1 MYMRSSHCGT
11 LEANPTRNHEV
22 ADSIPGLTRWV
33 KDAALL
39 PWAAVSVA
47 DLAWILHCCGC
58 GIGSSYSSN
67 ETPRLGTTTC
77 HKCGPK
83 QQKNTHTHTDVC
95 VCMCTRICA
104 CVCVYIYVHGYIYIY
119 IFLYVCTRVLS
130 PYICLHMYMC
140 VHMYVCTH
148 VCMCTRVYLC
158 VCVRVFVCVGGWVCA
173 YTWMFPVRKFSLSP
187 ICQRINVY
195 IYLMKWNLMH

>member
-1 MYMRSSHCGT
+1 MAQQVKNQCSLR
-11 LEANPTRNHEV
+11 EA
-22 ADSIPGLTRWV
+22 AGSIPGLTRWL

-83 QQKNTHTHTDVC
+83 QQKNTHTHPDVC

>member
-1 MYMRSSHCGT
+1 MYMQSSHCGT
-11 LEANPTRNHEV
+11 LETNPTRNHEV

-83 QQKNTHTHTDVC
+83 QQKNTHTHTQTYVC
-95 VCMCTRICA
+95 VCVHVYVRVCVCIYMFMGIYIFTYSYMCAHVCCLRTYFCTYTCVCTCMCVPM
-104 CVCVYIYVHGYIYIY
+104 CVCVHVCIYVC
-119 IFLYVCTRVLS
+119 VC
-130 PYICLHMYMC
+130 
-140 VHMYVCTH
+140 VC
-148 VCMCTRVYLC
+148 LC
-158 VCVRVFVCVGGWVCA
+158 VCGGGCVLTHEC
-173 YTWMFPVRKFSLSP
+173 FL
-187 ICQRINVY
+187 
-195 IYLMKWNLMH
+195 